1 MKSRRGRRERNILR
15 NLNKNL
21 YKQFKTKTIMKLS
34 KLMLSAFAAAAALV
48 ACNKVETDDV
58 NLNQFK
64 SVELSLANVQ
74 FMTKADAG
82 AEIKNGD
89 AVKVSSF
96 QVYFTDGT
104 SLYTPKDKDGND
116 VVAYYTAAADGSIAA
131 LAAVQNY
138 HFLPDAVDKV
148 IVIGNLPQNT
158 TAKTVADL
166 NTTLKVAEQQAQTG
180 LTLYAESQLV
190 TSGQHVETTDG
201 HTALVYKATCNL
213 MPRVARLEVKSVGM
227 TFNANPHL
235 FDKVD
240 FKKIAFVDY
249 YENSN
254 LATATA
260 AAPLFDLDFSSDV
273 PVFNYLNSLT
283 SSWNNDVV
291 AGTALA
297 TNAADANKVST
308 NISYSFFPSSVKP
321 ALVMSLDATA
331 AGSTTAAPAYVFTN
345 NFRYGSTDLSAMNF
359 ADGTLGFCPGYIYRM
374 DFIFDESNLNHQD
387 KCIDVTVTVDTW
399 KVVAVTPI
407 F

>member
-1 MKSRRGRRERNILR
+1 
-15 NLNKNL
+15 
-21 YKQFKTKTIMKLS
+21 MKLS

-48 ACNKVETDDV
+48 ACNKVETDNV
-58 NLNQFK
+58 NLEHYK
-64 SVELSLANVQ
+64 SVELSLANVE

-96 QVYFTDGT
+96 QVYFTDGNT
-104 SLYTPKDKDGND
+104 LYTPKNKDGQD
-116 VVAYYTAAADGSIAA
+116 VVAYYAANASGVVEA
-131 LAAVQNY
+131 LSTVQNY

-166 NTTLKVAEQQAQTG
+166 NTTLKIAEQQAQTG
-180 LTLYAESQLV
+180 LTLYAESAL
-190 TSGQHVETTDG
+190 TASGQHVETTDG

-213 MPRVARLEVKSVGM
+213 MPRIARLEIKSVGM
-227 TFNANPHL
+227 TFNATPHL
-235 FDKVD
+235 FDKVE

-249 YENSN
+249 YENCN
-254 LATATA
+254 LATSVA
-260 AAPLFDLDFSSDV
+260 AAPLFDLDLSSDV
-273 PVFNYLNSLT
+273 PVFNYLNALT
-283 SSWNNDVV
+283 TSWNNDTV

-297 TNAADANKVST
+297 TNTADANKVAT

-321 ALVMSLDATA
+321 ALVMGVDATA
-331 AGSTTAAPAYVFTN
+331 AGSATSAPAYVYTN
-345 NFRYGSTDLSAMNF
+345 NFKYGATELTAMNMS
-359 ADGTLGFCPGYIYRM
+359 DGTLGFCPGYIYRM
-374 DFIFDESNLNHQD
+374 DFIFDETNLQHQK

-399 KVVAVTPI
+399 KVVAVTPV

>member
-1 MKSRRGRRERNILR
+1 
-15 NLNKNL
+15 
-21 YKQFKTKTIMKLS
+21 MKLS

-48 ACNKVETDDV
+48 ACNKVETDNV
-58 NLNQFK
+58 NLEHYK
-64 SVELSLANVQ
+64 SVELSLANVE

-96 QVYFTDGT
+96 QVYFTDGNT
-104 SLYTPKDKDGND
+104 LYTPKNKDGQD
-116 VVAYYTAAADGSIAA
+116 VVAYYAANASGVVEA
-131 LAAVQNY
+131 LSTVQNY

-166 NTTLKVAEQQAQTG
+166 NTTLKIAEQQAQTG
-180 LTLYAESQLV
+180 LTLYAESAL
-190 TSGQHVETTDG
+190 TASGQHVETTDG

-213 MPRVARLEVKSVGM
+213 MPRIARLEIKSVGM

-235 FDKVD
+235 FDKVE

-249 YENSN
+249 YENCN
-254 LATATA
+254 LATSVA
-260 AAPLFDLDFSSDV
+260 AAPLFDLDLSSDV
-273 PVFNYLNSLT
+273 PVFNYLNALT
-283 SSWNNDVV
+283 TSWNNDTV

-297 TNAADANKVST
+297 TNTADANKVAT

-321 ALVMSLDATA
+321 ALVMGVDATA
-331 AGSTTAAPAYVFTN
+331 AGSATSAPAYVYTN
-345 NFRYGSTDLSAMNF
+345 NFKYGATELTAMNMS
-359 ADGTLGFCPGYIYRM
+359 DGTLGFCPGYIYRM
-374 DFIFDESNLNHQD
+374 DFIFDETNLQHQK

-399 KVVAVTPI
+399 KVVAVTPV

>member
-1 MKSRRGRRERNILR
+1 
-15 NLNKNL
+15 
-21 YKQFKTKTIMKLS
+21 MKLS

-58 NLNQFK
+58 NFNHYK

-104 SLYTPKDKDGND
+104 TLYTPKDKDGNE
-116 VVAYYTAAADGSIAA
+116 VIAYYTAAADGSIAA
-131 LAAVQNY
+131 LGTVQNY

-148 IVIGNLPQNT
+148 IVIGNLPQNK

-235 FDKVD
+235 FDKVE

-254 LATATA
+254 LATAA
-260 AAPLFDLDFSSDV
+260 ASAPLMDLDFSSDV
-273 PVFNYLNSLT
+273 PVFNYLNALS
-283 SSWNNDVV
+283 SSWNNDAV
-291 AGTALA
+291 AGTALV
-297 TNAADANKVST
+297 TSAADANTVST
-308 NISYSFFPSSVKP
+308 NISYSFFPGSVKP

-331 AGSTTAAPAYVFTN
+331 AGSATAAPAYVFTN
-345 NFRYGSTDLSAMNF
+345 NFRYGSTDLSSMNF
-359 ADGTLGFCPGYIYRM
+359 EDGTLGFCPGYIYRM

-387 KCIDVTVTVDTW
+387 KCIDVKVTVDTW
-399 KVVAVTPI
+399 KVVAVTPV

>member
-1 MKSRRGRRERNILR
+1 
-15 NLNKNL
+15 
-21 YKQFKTKTIMKLS
+21 MKLS

-48 ACNKVETDDV
+48 ACNKVETDNV
-58 NLNQFK
+58 NLEHYK
-64 SVELSLANVQ
+64 SVELSLANVE

-96 QVYFTDGT
+96 QVYFTDGNT
-104 SLYTPKDKDGND
+104 LYTPKNKDGQD
-116 VVAYYTAAADGSIAA
+116 VVAYYAANASGVVEA
-131 LAAVQNY
+131 LSTVQNY

-166 NTTLKVAEQQAQTG
+166 NTTLKIAEQQAQTG
-180 LTLYAESQLV
+180 LTLYAESTL
-190 TSGQHVETTDG
+190 TASGQHVETADG

-213 MPRVARLEVKSVGM
+213 MPRVARIEIKSVGM

-235 FDKVD
+235 FDKVE

-249 YENSN
+249 YENCN
-254 LATATA
+254 LATSVA
-260 AAPLFDLDFSSDV
+260 AAPLFDLDLSSDV
-273 PVFNYLNSLT
+273 PVFNYLNALT
-283 SSWNNDVV
+283 TSWNNDAV

-297 TNAADANKVST
+297 TNTADANKVAT

-321 ALVMSLDATA
+321 ALVMGVDATA
-331 AGSTTAAPAYVFTN
+331 AGSATSAPAYVYTN
-345 NFRYGSTDLSAMNF
+345 NFKYGATELTAMNMS
-359 ADGTLGFCPGYIYRM
+359 DGTLGFCPGYIYRM
-374 DFIFDESNLNHQD
+374 DFIFDEANLQHQK

-399 KVVAVTPI
+399 KVVAVTPV